1 VEREQVWK
9 DRWCRE
15 DRLRH
20 AWDKLRAEAAHFKTR
35 LRQRYGIEI
44 NRFEYAAMCDA
55 AEDAPV
61 IQRQSCRVSVRVLK
75 VGRYDVPCVYD
86 ERRCRLV
93 TVLYEQ
99 ENL

>member
-1 VEREQVWK
+1 VK
-9 DRWCRE
+9 
-15 DRLRH
+15 
-20 AWDKLRAEAAHFKTR
+20 WDKYMAEAAHFKSR
-35 LRQRYGIEI
+35 IRKRYGIEI
-44 NRFEYAAMCDA
+44 NRHEYAALCEI

-61 IQRQSCRVSVRVLK
+61 LQRQSCRVSVRVLK

-99 ENL
+99 ESL